1 MDDIDNII
9 LHSLRQIDCDLDEDI
24 QGLEQLTPSIL
35 VRTVSKCLLRIDPS
49 LAELP
54 QTLPPGMAQR
64 FTATARLAEACTA
77 VGYRRDIGYQT
88 FLYSNVAEVRRV
100 FMFLIEQL
108 PKDAT
113 DAADPDAPV
122 DRVTE
127 LENRI
132 VERMRQQLHGGGT
145 WRTDAVPLDLRNAT
159 LGWTNRGRANIPF
172 VTQRDVTEE
181 IKQYWMRRSGLWDEE
196 KDEVDRLLPESATS
210 PTADDTLQKLQAY
223 YAQNKAS
230 APFTADEELTESSG
244 GAAETRLDQLDA
256 LEQEIVRIE
265 ASIAETQREQTVLH
279 SKRTAVAESSK
290 TLATVTER
298 LREEKKI
305 KERTHILLENPAV
318 NVAKLESIIG
328 AAAEKMKKLQSQW
341 ETHRAPLVA
350 TLEQHAAKNSDQ
362 TSKSQKVAD
371 QIESARHKSEE
382 VIVDLQTKSALHA
395 RLVQEYERLGRTVS
409 RTAYTSR
416 ILEII
421 GNIRKQ
427 KTDIDRI
434 LHDTRSLQK
443 ELNTITGQLDR
454 QFAVTDDLIYRNA
467 KRDECCKRAYILLV
481 ALHTECSELVA
492 LVQETGTVKREVR
505 ELEDQIEQERDRNVA
520 TNLTQIGH
528 DLEEMQQESRRL
540 EDAIKELDLVLVAAS
555 NGRNGLK

>member
-9 LHSLRQIDCDLDEDI
+9 LHSLRQIDCDLDEEI

-49 LAELP
+49 LTDLP
-54 QTLPPGMAQR
+54 QSLPPGMAQR
-64 FTATARLAEACTA
+64 FTVTARLAEACTA

-108 PKDAT
+108 PKDST
-113 DAADPDAPV
+113 DGTDPDAPV

-132 VERMRQQLHGGGT
+132 VERMRQQLHGGDGT
-145 WRTDAVPLDLRNAT
+145 WRTEASPLDLRHST
-159 LGWTNRGRANIPF
+159 LGWTSRVRVNMPF

-181 IKQYWMRRSGLWDEE
+181 VKQYWMRRSGLWDEE
-196 KDEVDRLLPESATS
+196 KDEVDHLLPESSAVLTE
-210 PTADDTLQKLQAY
+210 DDALLKLQAY
-223 YAQNKAS
+223 YAQNKAN
-230 APFTADEELTESSG
+230 APFSADEDLTESSSSSD
-244 GAAETRLDQLDA
+244 ARLDQLDA
-256 LEQEIVRIE
+256 LEQEIGRIE
-265 ASIAETQREQTVLH
+265 ASIAETQREQAMLQTKCATVDEN
-279 SKRTAVAESSK
+279 AK
-290 TLATVTER
+290 TLEKVNEK

-305 KERTHILLENPAV
+305 KERTHILLENPEV
-318 NVAKLESIIG
+318 NVAKLESIIS
-328 AAAEKMKKLQSQW
+328 AAGEKMKKLQSQW
-341 ETHRAPLVA
+341 ETHRAPLVE

-362 TSKSQKVAD
+362 ISKSQKVAD

-395 RLVQEYERLGRTVS
+395 RLVQEFERLGRTVS

-434 LHDTRSLQK
+434 LHDTRNLQK

-467 KRDECCKRAYILLV
+467 KRDEYCKRAYILLV

-492 LVQETGTVKREVR
+492 LVQDTGTVKREVR

-520 TNLTQIGH
+520 ASLSQIGY

-540 EDAIKELDLVLVAAS
+540 EEAIKELDPGFSVG
-555 NGRNGLK
+555 GRIGLK